1 MSKIMDNESKQVTY
15 TFWFSVMRK
24 SVFAYSFPWDIP
36 KQLAKVIVSDDNI
49 SSDGPIW
56 VNSLDTLNI
65 PLSTIAKT
73 KLVISTGQIGALEII
88 TQESKHYLFVPVNPF
103 DPTLLSHSNVD
114 EVMAFI
120 SVVDAFKDN
129 RNPDLDENPY
139 IRQFQKKDKPDYLAN
154 KMDFLW
160 DKNVSPWEYYYS
172 FVPASTDKKKRVMAR
187 FYKVIVL
194 GALIIIILLAL
205 YAIYTQFKW

>member
-1 MSKIMDNESKQVTY
+1 MDNESKQVTY
-15 TFWFSVMRK
+15 TFWFSVMRN

-65 PLSTIAKT
+65 SLSTIAKT
-73 KLVISTGQIGALEII
+73 KLVISTGQIGTLEII

-103 DPTLLSHSNVD
+103 DPTLISHSNVD

-120 SVVDAFKDN
+120 SVVEALKAN
-129 RNPDLDENPY
+129 RSPDIDENPY
-139 IRQFQKKDKPDYLAN
+139 TRQFQKKDKPAYLAN
-154 KMDFLW
+154 KVDFPW
-160 DKNVSPWEYYYS
+160 DKNISPWKYYHE
-172 FVPASTDKKKRVMAR
+172 FVPANVDKRKLKVAR
-187 FYKVIVL
+187 IYKIIVL
-194 GALIIIILLAL
+194 SALGIMILFAL
-205 YAIYTQFKW
+205 FAIYTQFTR